1 MATLDSLIYFSYGN
15 LPSKMAH
22 TIQVAKM
29 SQALSQQMSRFE
41 LVTGGDIKSM
51 VRGMDSE
58 FQEWYGLHR
67 KFKLVRLPVH
77 LKATYPFPH
86 NYPRNHYFQR
96 YLKLSALYAYFK
108 SPSLIYTRSPKL
120 VERFLR
126 LGIPV
131 LWEKHEPIHEN
142 STSRAFFTNKNFV
155 GFITIS
161 ASLAKNYINFGLDP
175 EKVLVAHSGVDLS
188 SFLPCRSKLDARR
201 QLDLPEDRKIIVY
214 SGHLYEYKG
223 IPTLLETARML
234 PQHLFVLVG
243 GWEADVKK
251 VEQERNRLGL
261 QNLRLIGHVP
271 QTELAPYLYAAD
283 VLLLPTS
290 QSWALSE
297 GTSPLKLFEYMVSKR
312 PIVAS
317 ALPNIRTVLRD
328 KENAILVEPDNP
340 NAFANA
346 VTSLFENDSLANVIA
361 ECAYREVKGFT
372 WERRTERILSFA
384 QERMLGLDS
393 KGKRSTQN
401 LVRSLKTALG

>member
-29 SQALSQQMSRFE
+29 GQALSQQINRFE
-41 LVTGGDIKSM
+41 LVTGGDVKSTL
-51 VRGMDSE
+51 RGMDPE
-58 FQEWYGLHR
+58 FQQWYGLHR

-86 NYPRNHYFQR
+86 NYPRKHHHQR
-96 YLKLSALYAYFK
+96 YLNLATLYAYFK
-108 SPSLIYTRSPKL
+108 SPSLIYTRSPNL

-142 STSRAFFTNKNFV
+142 SSSRAFFTDRNFV

-161 ASLAKNYINFGLDP
+161 SGLANEYINLGLDP
-175 EKVLVAHSGVDLS
+175 EKVLVAHSGVDFNN
-188 SFLPCRSKLDARR
+188 FLPYQSKLDARH
-201 QLDLPEDRKIIVY
+201 QLSLPEGRKIIVY

-223 IPTLLETARML
+223 IPTILEMARIL
-234 PQHLFVLVG
+234 PEYLFILVG
-243 GWEADVKK
+243 GWEEDINK
-251 VEQERNRLGL
+251 VEQERQRLNL
-261 QNLRLIGHVP
+261 QNVRLIGHVP
-271 QTELAPYLYAAD
+271 QAELASYLYAAD
-283 VLLLPTS
+283 ALLLPTS
-290 QSWALSE
+290 QSWELSE

-317 ALPNIRTVLRD
+317 ALPNIKTVLRD

-346 VTSLFENDSLANVIA
+346 VTSLFENNSLANAIT
-361 ECAYREVKGFT
+361 ERAYQEVKGFT
-372 WERRTERILSFA
+372 WERRTEQILQFVK
-384 QERMLGLDS
+384 ERMARLES
-393 KGKRSTQN
+393 KDRPAKN
-401 LVRSLKTALG
+401 LMRYLKGAFR

>member
-1 MATLDSLIYFSYGN
+1 
-15 LPSKMAH
+15 MAH

-29 SQALSQQMSRFE
+29 GQALSQQIHRFE
-41 LVTGGDIKSM
+41 LVTGGDLKSM
-51 VRGMDSE
+51 LRGIDPE
-58 FQEWYGLHR
+58 FQEWYGLHH

-77 LKATYPFPH
+77 LRATYPFPQ
-86 NYPRNHYFQR
+86 NYPKKHHQQR
-96 YLKLSALYAYFK
+96 YLNLATLYAYLK

-120 VERFLR
+120 VERFLK

-142 STSRAFFTNKNFV
+142 STSRAFFSNKNFV

-161 ASLAKNYINFGLDP
+161 SSLVKNYINCGLDP
-175 EKVLVAHSGVDLS
+175 EKALVAHSGVDFNN
-188 SFLPCRSKLDARR
+188 FLPHRSKVDARR
-201 QLDLPEDRKIIVY
+201 QLALPEDRKIIVY

-243 GWEADVKK
+243 GWEEDVSK

-261 QNLRLIGHVP
+261 RNVKLMGHVP
-271 QTELAPYLYAAD
+271 QTELASYLYAAD

-290 QSWALSE
+290 RSWELSE

-317 ALPNIRTVLRD
+317 ALPNIMTVLRD
-328 KENAILVEPDNP
+328 KANAILAEPDEP
-340 NAFANA
+340 AAFANA
-346 VTSLFENDSLANVIA
+346 IASLLNNSSLANAIA
-361 ECAYREVKGFT
+361 ECAYQEVKEFT
-372 WERRTERILSFA
+372 WERRAERIIQFA
-384 QERMLGLDS
+384 QERMSRLDCS
-393 KGKRSTQN
+393 EVRPAKN
-401 LVRSLKTALG
+401 LIRYLKTAFG